1 VIEKSDNGSHKRKR
15 FFILGCERGGE
26 YKEPKRKL
34 KKDDTATR
42 KCKCP
47 FRLRGYFLASQV
59 WSLSVVCGDHNHEMT
74 KNLEGHM
81 LAGRL
86 KPEEK
91 ERVHELTRNLVPPKN
106 ILSTLK
112 ERNQENKTSM
122 KQIYNARQR
131 YKHDVRGEMSE
142 LQQLLKCLEDH
153 RYFHKFRTV
162 GESSTIQ
169 DIF

>member
-1 VIEKSDNGSHKRKR
+1 
-15 FFILGCERGGE
+15 
-26 YKEPKRKL
+26 
-34 KKDDTATR
+34 
-42 KCKCP
+42 
-47 FRLRGYFLASQV
+47 
-59 WSLSVVCGDHNHEMT
+59 MT

-91 ERVHELTRNLVPPKN
+91 ECVHELTRNLVPPKN

-153 RYFHKFRTV
+153 IGTSTSLEWVVSRRLYKIYFGHIPIVEVFDV
-162 GESSTIQ
+162 GYILQKQCLSSML
-169 DIF
+169 DHMW